1 VTKRSSLSDLLQAQR
16 ANAALR
22 AALTAHYQ
30 AIAPVPP
37 NLIAILGAIEDA
49 YNSVKNKLGSME
61 HCERLIRE
69 IDWVRFW
76 NLQNQTPAAGYRF
89 MTIGDG
95 LLSLNLN
102 SEDAMSLLFV
112 TFEHLAS
119 CAKNLSDVYAVLLNG
134 LWGFSFSYGSVKL
147 RNVNGRART
156 QNAHHR
162 VVTLV
167 DPIIGTDDSWWSV
180 ASNIRNNS
188 QHVDATSI
196 LTLPVGRGATDPPY
210 LDGRLYPR
218 ANMLTRR
225 LDNLCPWLKDQ
236 AFQFVEDLSGA
247 IAANPT
253 L

>member
-1 VTKRSSLSDLLQAQR
+1 MTKRTSLSDLLLAQQ

-22 AALTAHYQ
+22 LALRTYYQ
-30 AIAPVPP
+30 GVTPSPT
-37 NLIAILGAIEDA
+37 NLTAILGSIEDA

-69 IDWVRFW
+69 IDWAKFW
-76 NLQNQTPAAGYRF
+76 DLENQTPAASYQF
-89 MTIGDG
+89 MRIGDG

-102 SEDAMSLLFV
+102 SEDAMSFLFV

-134 LWGFSFSYGSVKL
+134 LWGFNFSYGSLNL
-147 RNVNGRART
+147 RNVNGRARR
-156 QNAHHR
+156 QNAQHY
-162 VVTLV
+162 VVTLD
-167 DPIIGTDDSWWSV
+167 DPNIGTDVSWWSV
-180 ASNIRNNS
+180 ASNKRNNS

-196 LTLPVGRGATDPPY
+196 LIIPVGRGATDPPY

-236 AFQFVEDLSGA
+236 AFQFVEDMSRVF
-247 IAANPT
+247 AAAPV

>member
-1 VTKRSSLSDLLQAQR
+1 MSDLLQAEQ

-30 AIAPVPP
+30 VIAPAPP

-49 YNSVKNKLGSME
+49 YNSVRNKLGSIE

-69 IDWVRFW
+69 IDWARFW
-76 NLQNQTPAAGYRF
+76 DLQNQTPAPGYRL

-102 SEDAMSLLFV
+102 SEDAMAFLFV

-134 LWGFSFSYGSVKL
+134 LWGFSFSYGSLNL
-147 RNVNGRART
+147 RNLNGRARQ
-156 QNAHHR
+156 QNVRHG
-162 VVTLV
+162 VVALV
-167 DPIIGTDDSWWSV
+167 SPIIGTDDSWWSV

-196 LTLPVGRGATDPPY
+196 LTIPVGRGATDPPY

-236 AFQFVEDLSGA
+236 AFQFVEDLSSA
-247 IAANPT
+247 IASNPT

>member
-1 VTKRSSLSDLLQAQR
+1 MSDLLHAQQANGGLR
-16 ANAALR
+16 LALR
-22 AALTAHYQ
+22 TYYQGVTPTPTNLT
-30 AIAPVPP
+30 
-37 NLIAILGAIEDA
+37 AILGSIEDA

-69 IDWVRFW
+69 IDWARFW
-76 NLQNQTPAAGYRF
+76 NLQNQTPAAGYRS

-102 SEDAMSLLFV
+102 SEDAMSFLFV
-112 TFEHLAS
+112 NFEHLVS

-134 LWGFSFSYGSVKL
+134 LWGFTFSYGSLNL
-147 RNVNGRART
+147 RNVNGRARQ

-167 DPIIGTDDSWWSV
+167 DPVIGTDDSWWSV

-196 LTLPVGRGATDPPY
+196 LTIPVGRGATDAPY